1 MTFKP
6 KLLAAPTTESS
17 AAVITLI
24 VRKSSL
30 NLSFP
35 SANNIVVVRRSPTL
49 SGLLSTQ
56 TSFLPWTI
64 PKATALGLLLLL
76 LLLLLRLLNLQVG
89 LKLTKDVL
97 QAADLHKS
105 PHPFQNPFQ
114 QKMDLRQNE
123 NCNS

>member
-6 KLLAAPTTESS
+6 KLLAVPTTESS
-17 AAVITLI
+17 AALITLI

-35 SANNIVVVRRSPTL
+35 SANNIVVVLRSPTL
-49 SGLLSTQ
+49 SSLLSKQ

-64 PKATALGLLLLL
+64 PKATALGLL

-97 QAADLHKS
+97 QAADVHNS
-105 PHPFQNPFQ
+105 PHPFQKPFQ

>member
-6 KLLAAPTTESS
+6 KLLAVPTTESS
-17 AAVITLI
+17 AALITLI

-35 SANNIVVVRRSPTL
+35 SANNIVVVLRSPTL

-64 PKATALGLLLLL
+64 PKATALGLLL
-76 LLLLLRLLNLQVG
+76 RLLNLQVG

-97 QAADLHKS
+97 QAADLHNS

-114 QKMDLRQNE
+114 RKMDLGQNE

>member
-6 KLLAAPTTESS
+6 KLLAVPTTESS
-17 AAVITLI
+17 AALITLI

-35 SANNIVVVRRSPTL
+35 SANNIVVVLRSPTL

-76 LLLLLRLLNLQVG
+76 LLLRLLNLQVG

-97 QAADLHKS
+97 QAADLHNS

-114 QKMDLRQNE
+114 QEMDLRQNE